1 MWRSVC
7 QLAQGTP
14 AAAAA
19 GFKMTG
25 RLARGRAGFARIDCP
40 VSRIERA
47 MPVPTTAE
55 LTALVA
61 FPSDS
66 RVPLWQERRT
76 VPLAAF
82 YGVPIVFLLVGAIT
96 VQVVALRI
104 GLVVVASGVAW
115 MLVRAR
121 QTCLIE
127 TLTLSAHFVT
137 VEQPGGGR
145 VALPTEALTAVVV
158 KGDKI
163 RLESTLGVVTLG
175 FVRRQKA
182 FVRALQEVAPTIR
195 VGRDM
200 EAFCST

>member
-1 MWRSVC
+1 
-7 QLAQGTP
+7 
-14 AAAAA
+14 
-19 GFKMTG
+19 
-25 RLARGRAGFARIDCP
+25 
-40 VSRIERA
+40 
-47 MPVPTTAE
+47 
-55 LTALVA
+55 
-61 FPSDS
+61 
-66 RVPLWQERRT
+66 
-76 VPLAAF
+76 
-82 YGVPIVFLLVGAIT
+82 
-96 VQVVALRI
+96 
-104 GLVVVASGVAW
+104 

>member
-1 MWRSVC
+1 
-7 QLAQGTP
+7 
-14 AAAAA
+14 
-19 GFKMTG
+19 
-25 RLARGRAGFARIDCP
+25 
-40 VSRIERA
+40 
-47 MPVPTTAE
+47 MP
-55 LTALVA
+55 LV
-61 FPSDS
+61 
-66 RVPLWQERRT
+66 
-76 VPLAAF
+76 AF

-96 VQVVALRI
+96 LQVVVLRI
-104 GLVVVASGVAW
+104 GLVLLASGVAW

-121 QTCLIE
+121 RTCLIE

-145 VALPTEALTAVVV
+145 VALPTEALTAVVL

-195 VGRDM
+195 VDRGM